1 MYYKLLKNHLNGLRM
16 AMVIV
21 VWWVFMH
28 QLGIV
33 YVLQS
38 GSTYRQQ
45 AQTSTFPLYTTYSV
59 LKKSNF
65 WDFKILAYSKEL
77 SLYSSW
83 ISLVH
88 YTLYRE
94 EKCSYIQAVGP
105 DEHFSSVYNVQCT
118 KEIQL
123 LGFQDFGFE
132 ILEFGLFK
140 RISL

>member
-1 MYYKLLKNHLNGLRM
+1 MYYNLLNNHLNDLRM

-65 WDFKILAYSKEL
+65 WYFKI
-77 SLYSSW
+77 YSSK
-83 ISLVH
+83 S
-88 YTLYRE
+88 
-94 EKCSYIQAVGP
+94 KQAGHICMGFSFYADFNDMILT
-105 DEHFSSVYNVQCT
+105 DEHFSSLYNALLYSVLKKSNFRDFKIYKSKLQGIIIYLT
-118 KEIQL
+118 K
-123 LGFQDFGFE
+123 
-132 ILEFGLFK
+132 ILIK
-140 RISL
+140 